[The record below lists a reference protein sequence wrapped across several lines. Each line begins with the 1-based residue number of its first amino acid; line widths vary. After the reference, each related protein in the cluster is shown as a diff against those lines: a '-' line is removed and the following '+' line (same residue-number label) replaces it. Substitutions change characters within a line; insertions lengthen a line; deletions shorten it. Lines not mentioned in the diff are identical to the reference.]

1 MLILEFAD
9 NSFNFWHPN
18 FEIAGLKTFASNWM
32 QTSVKASGFCLQN
45 YGSDIFLESLD
56 NSEQNLHRCIFNF
69 FLKIFWVRPLYNIIF
84 NYFLVRAYTHA
95 CNVYLILCEIT
106 QELEAKKKNARDF
119 LGQVHKKKVFN
130 KNDMFFISEVHKCSE
145 SENL

>member
-1 MLILEFAD
+1 MDPSSTLKN
-9 NSFNFWHPN
+9 NSH
-18 FEIAGLKTFASNWM
+18 
-32 QTSVKASGFCLQN
+32 SGRRLTDKP
-45 YGSDIFLESLD
+45 DIFLESLD
-56 NSEQNLHRCIFNF
+56 NSEQNQHRCIFNF